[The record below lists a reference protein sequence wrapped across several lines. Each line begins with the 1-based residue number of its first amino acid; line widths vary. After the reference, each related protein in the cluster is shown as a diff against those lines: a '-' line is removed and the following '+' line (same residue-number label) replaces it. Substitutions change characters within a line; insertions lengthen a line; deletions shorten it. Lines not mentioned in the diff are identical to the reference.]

1 LVFNG
6 NFDFDATG
14 RLFIKGAGVERSQAL
29 PRTMVK
35 SMIDEDYL
43 KDSEI
48 IIQKLMKIPAM
59 RALEKRHLQSLL
71 EMSEIK
77 VFEPGEQILEEGQF
91 ERSIFYLISGKAR
104 IITGDV
110 FGEMGVIDG
119 SARSASV
126 FAIDKTVCLQT
137 DMSTVES
144 LYGDSKLAFRYT
156 IFRGFAQI
164 LATRLRMTSEEL
176 LRSREQLSQKK

>member
-1 LVFNG
+1 
-6 NFDFDATG
+6 
-14 RLFIKGAGVERSQAL
+14 
-29 PRTMVK
+29 
-35 SMIDEDYL
+35 MIDADFL

-59 RALEKRHLQSLL
+59 RALEKSHLQSLL
-71 EMSEIK
+71 EMSQIRE
-77 VFEPGEQILEEGQF
+77 FEAGVQILEEGRF

-104 IITGDV
+104 IVKNGKELAIIRRTGDV

-126 FAIDKTVCLQT
+126 FAVDKTVCLQT

-156 IFRGFAQI
+156 LFRGFAQI
-164 LATRLRMTSEEL
+164 LANRLRMTSEEL
-176 LRSREQLSQKK
+176 LRYRDEVSRLKDPPP

>member
-1 LVFNG
+1 
-6 NFDFDATG
+6 
-14 RLFIKGAGVERSQAL
+14 
-29 PRTMVK
+29 
-35 SMIDEDYL
+35 MIDAAFL
-43 KDSEI
+43 KDSEM

-59 RALEKRHLQSLL
+59 RALEKSHLEALV

-77 VFEPGEQILEEGQF
+77 AFEPGEQIMEEGLF

-104 IITGDV
+104 IVKNGKELAMIRRTGDV

-126 FAIDKTVCLQT
+126 FAVDKTICLQT
-137 DMSTVES
+137 DMSAVEA

-164 LATRLRMTSEEL
+164 LANRLRMTSEEL
-176 LRSREQLSQKK
+176 LRSREELTRLKQTSN